1 MDGVCMTRTSY
12 LFAQKQNITANKKR
26 VVNFRFN
33 FPFIDPMDLSCP
45 ALQIYRNNEATEV
58 ETTQRVWKMF
68 IESRAHT
75 GDRFLC
81 TSWPGLP
88 HDGSL
93 ANYIRASVCVKRNR
107 GAVLKSSL
115 KLCDMS
121 FYLLLAITK

>member
-1 MDGVCMTRTSY
+1 MTRTSY

-58 ETTQRVWKMF
+58 ETTQRVWKIF

-75 GDRFLC
+75 LVIDFCAR
-81 TSWPGLP
+81 PGLACLMMV
-88 HDGSL
+88 HL
-93 ANYIRASVCVKRNR
+93 QTILERVCVSKEIEE
-107 GAVLKSSL
+107 LSS
-115 KLCDMS
+115 K
-121 FYLLLAITK
+121 AH